1 MLPRILTVL
10 LTLAFLW
17 ANPLTAQQSQY
28 LTILHLNDSH
38 SNLLAGTP
46 RGTQLEGQRGGIAR
60 AATIVGQTMA
70 GETPF
75 MLLHAGD
82 ASVGDLMHLVPAGN
96 PAGPRIPDLE
106 ILASLGLTAMAV
118 GNHEF
123 DFSAPGLLGA
133 MSNSLPLAGEPPAPP
148 FPLLSANIIL
158 PTDPTEPTSALANW
172 IQPSIV
178 RSYPGFTVGII
189 GLTTPMTTYL
199 SDPAPV
205 SFLEDETALG
215 GLLYQAITNLR
226 DGGCN
231 YIILLSHMGM
241 KIDRELA
248 ANLPGIDLIVGGHDH
263 IGTKQPVRVRNPL
276 GENVFIVQTEGFYNQ
291 IGSLTLKLHNGDIS
305 IDKYELIEL
314 DDKVAEEPTV
324 KAIVAGIAQ
333 EIETALAQPF
343 FSTPVALCTHTQTE
357 LATNLGQPGHHD
369 THVGNLAADAYQ
381 NSLGVDIGMVPG
393 GSTAQPLY
401 PGPIT
406 PNDVYRMI
414 GYGANVE
421 DGIGFLAV
429 TFKLTGMDLMIGL
442 ETTLGDIETDDELFM
457 QVSSNLQYTYD
468 PSQSPGARLQAV
480 YFQGQPLDPTATYT
494 IGTNWMVK
502 QYLDMLNAMYSL
514 GITIMDYEELEV
526 GEFALVLNSI
536 IAQQTL
542 GGHRTPGRIIAT
554 APATA
559 KNPTAPPPMA
569 KILST
574 GPNPFSDQSV
584 IAYETADAALVLIKA
599 YDRIGREVAVI
610 HDGVVGAGMHSA
622 VFDAAQLP
630 TGLYFCRMFLADGS
644 VQVVR
649 MIKIR

>member
-1 MLPRILTVL
+1 MKSRIYTVL
-10 LTLAFLW
+10 LAIVFLW
-17 ANPLTAQQSQY
+17 ANPLAAQQSQY
-28 LTILHLNDSH
+28 LTILHVNDTH
-38 SNLLAGTP
+38 SNLLPGTP
-46 RGTQLEGQRGGIAR
+46 RGTQLEGLRGGIAR
-60 AATIVGQTMA
+60 AATVIGQTMA

-96 PAGPRIPDLE
+96 PAAPRIPDLE
-106 ILASLGLTAMAV
+106 LLASLGLTAMAV

-133 MSNSLPLAGEPPAPP
+133 LSNSLPLTGSPAAPP
-148 FPLLSANIIL
+148 FPLLSANMIL
-158 PTDPTEPTSALANW
+158 PTDPEEPTSALAGW
-172 IQPSIV
+172 IQPSV
-178 RSYPGFTVGII
+178 VKSYPGFTVGII
-189 GLTTPMTTYL
+189 GLTTPMTAYL

-205 SFLEDETALG
+205 SFVEEETALG
-215 GLLYQAITNLR
+215 GLLYAAITSLR

-231 YIILLSHMGM
+231 YIVLLSHMGM
-241 KIDRELA
+241 KIDRALA
-248 ANLPGIDLIVGGHDH
+248 ASVPGIDLIVGGHDH
-263 IGTKQPVRVRNPL
+263 IGTKHPVRVRNPL

-291 IGSLTLKLHNGDIS
+291 IGSVTLKLHNGGIS

-333 EIETALAQPF
+333 EIEAALSQPL
-343 FSTPVALCTHTQTE
+343 FSQPVALCTHTQTE

-369 THVGNLAADAYQ
+369 THVGNLVADAYQ
-381 NSLGVDIGMVPG
+381 NQLGVDIGLEPG

-414 GYGANVE
+414 GYGANEV

-429 TFKLTGMDLMIGL
+429 TFKLTGLDLMIGL
-442 ETTLGDIETDDELFM
+442 ETTLGDIESDDELFM

-468 PSQSPGARLQAV
+468 PSLPPGSRLQAV

-502 QYLDMLNAMYSL
+502 QYLDMLNLMYGL
-514 GITIMDYEELEV
+514 NITILDYQELEV

-536 IAQQTL
+536 IGQQTL

-554 APATA
+554 APVTA
-559 KNPTAPPPMA
+559 KRPTGPPPMA
-569 KILST
+569 KIRAA
-574 GPNPFSDQSV
+574 GPNPFTDRAV
-584 IAYETADAALVLIKA
+584 IEFETADMTPVLIKA
-599 YDRIGREVAVI
+599 YDRLGREVAVI
-610 HDGVVGAGMHSA
+610 HDSVVGAGVYSA

-630 TGLYFCRMFLADGS
+630 SGLYFCRMFLTDGS

-649 MIKIR
+649 MIKLR